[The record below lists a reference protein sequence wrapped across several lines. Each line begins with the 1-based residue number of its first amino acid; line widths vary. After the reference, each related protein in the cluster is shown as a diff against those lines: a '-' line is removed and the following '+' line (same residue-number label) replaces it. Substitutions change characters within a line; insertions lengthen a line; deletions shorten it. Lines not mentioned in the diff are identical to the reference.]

1 MSYMTVNKK
10 RYLPLIVVLSLLT
23 LASCGEDTSSSVS
36 TWENPISTTKFSSR
50 YIYSQDPG
58 DDDIYAQLSD
68 EDPGS
73 YDDTITL
80 SNYIWTNKTN
90 IEGYYEDG
98 ALTIEDTIRADI
110 TSTPTGDGYPIV
122 SLKSSLFSDK
132 TSLTSVTMGK
142 YMQIINDGVF
152 SGDTNLESINMED
165 LTELQYIGIDVFDEV
180 PWYDTYLSL
189 NDGKVI
195 TFGNVIHD
203 VSGTLGDSTYTVPS
217 NIVSISADAFKG
229 HSELTTLDLS
239 EATSLETIGDNAF
252 EGTGISSVVLP
263 DSVTYVGSGAFKDCA
278 NLTIADITG
287 NEDIE
292 MGSSVLENDK
302 LTQLSYDGSVTLSSL
317 IGSTDGILDDLT
329 SVKLTGDIDGEI
341 CSSALSGAS
350 NITSVDLTGA
360 KIIGTSLFTGL
371 AQVDTITGTEDVE
384 YVADDSVTDT
394 VWYDNQADG
403 LIYFGTAFIIVK
415 GTISNVVLNDDVT
428 GIAAEAFVKSSEV
441 TSIPETIKYIG
452 EKAFQQCTNLTTINL
467 PNLISCGDRAFQACT
482 NLETILLGDNTDMG
496 DGIFELCSNAKYVS
510 LPYSGLLSTL
520 FYETPDLVS
529 YTFMEGPTEVYRK
542 MFKDLTTLEEVT
554 FSSTIE
560 TIGAQAF
567 RGCSSLK
574 EVTFPT
580 TLYTVGALSFAECTS
595 LESVTFEYEAGLS
608 DVGNFKFYG
617 VANIYALAFF
627 GCTSLSGTFSLPP
640 SLVYCYGCI
649 LSDTNVTLIEVYVLD
664 SYIEQTGLTDFMENS
679 SRPDYSTDWNAKC
692 TEPDEYGNPGEIPYE
707 IIIVDTPDEY

>member
-1 MSYMTVNKK
+1 MTANKK
-10 RYLPLIVVLSLLT
+10 RYLPLLVVLSLLT
-23 LASCGEDTSSSVS
+23 LASCGEDTSSSGE
-36 TWENPISTTKFSSR
+36 TWVNPISTTKFALR

-58 DDDIYAQLSD
+58 DDNKYAQLLD
-68 EDPGS
+68 KDPGS
-73 YDDTITL
+73 YDDTIIL
-80 SNYIWTNKTN
+80 SNYLWTNKTN

-122 SLKSSLFSDK
+122 SLRSNLFANN
-132 TSLTSVTMGK
+132 TSLTSVTIGK
-142 YMQIINDGVF
+142 YMQTINDGAF

-165 LTELQYIGIDVFDEV
+165 LTNLEYIGADVFDDV

-189 NDGKVI
+189 NAGKVI
-195 TFGNVIHD
+195 TFGNVIHA
-203 VSGTLGDSTYTVPS
+203 VSGTLGNSTYQVPS

-239 EATSLETIGDNAF
+239 QATILERIGDNAF
-252 EGTGISSVVLP
+252 EGTGITSVILP
-263 DSVTYVGSGAFKDCA
+263 DSVIYVGSGAFKDCP
-278 NLTIADITG
+278 NLTIADISG

-292 MGSSVLENDK
+292 MGYSVLENDK

-317 IGSTDGILDDLT
+317 IGTTDGILDNIT
-329 SVKLTGDIDGEI
+329 TVKLTGDIDGKI
-341 CSSALSGAS
+341 CNSALSGAT

-360 KIIGTSLFTGL
+360 KVIGTGLFSGL
-371 AQVDTITGTEDVE
+371 AQVDTITGTDDVE

-394 VWYDNQADG
+394 VWYDNQTDG
-403 LIYFGTAFIIVK
+403 LIYFGTAFINVK
-415 GTISNVVLNDDVT
+415 GTVSNVVLKDDVT
-428 GIAAEAFVKSSEV
+428 GIAAEAFVKSSAV
-441 TSIPETIKYIG
+441 TEIPETIKYIG
-452 EKAFQQCTNLTTINL
+452 EKAFQQCSNLTEVNL

-482 NLETILLGDNTDMG
+482 NLETILFGDNADMG

-510 LPYSGLLSTL
+510 LPYSGLLETL
-520 FYETPDLVS
+520 FYETPNLVS

-542 MFKDLTTLEEVT
+542 MFKDLTSLEEVN
-554 FSSTIE
+554 FSSTIS

-574 EVTFPT
+574 EVTFPK

-595 LESVTFEYEAGLS
+595 LETVTFEYEAGLS
-608 DVGNFKFYG
+608 DVGNFKYYG

-627 GCTSLSGTFSLPP
+627 GCTSLSGTFILPP

-649 LSDTNVTLIEVYVLD
+649 LSDTNVTFIEVYVLD
-664 SYIEQTGLTDFMENS
+664 TYIEITGLADFVENS
-679 SRPDYSTDWNAKC
+679 SRPDFSTDWNAKC

-707 IIIVDTPDEY
+707 IIIVDTPDE